1 MPDPRAHNGDM
12 ARLEIRIASA
22 LPAPQAWARVLDLRA
37 HSAVIPLTTVTGAT
51 LDAADLA
58 PGSTFVARTALG
70 PVGFDD
76 PMTIVDVLAPTTTSA
91 GRAEITK
98 TGRVVHGRVHLTVSP
113 TEAGSEVLWRQTIRV
128 TGVPPLAD
136 PVVSRIARAAYSR
149 TLRALLRR
157 R

>member
-22 LPAPQAWARVLDLRA
+22 LPAPQAWARILDLRA

-51 LDAADLA
+51 LDA
-58 PGSTFVARTALG
+58 
-70 PVGFDD
+70 
-76 PMTIVDVLAPTTTSA
+76 A